1 MSARDLTPSDFA
13 GLEVQHDRRVSFA
26 EQEDYQVPE
35 EAPNNGDVL
44 LLIAPILLT
53 LIGAVAISIF
63 LLRGAA

>member
-13 GLEVQHDRRVSFA
+13 GLEVQNDRRVSFA
-26 EQEDYQVPE
+26 EQQDYQVPE

-53 LIGAVAISIF
+53 LIGAVALVVSLI
-63 LLRGAA
+63 R